1 VDPHHLDVDPDSEF
15 LFDAD
20 PEADPDPT
28 FHPDADP
35 DHSFK
40 KKAQTL
46 EKGLNRLIFHI
57 FWLDICKLM
66 RMRIRFRI
74 QLINFDAD
82 PDPDFYL
89 MRMRIWMRIQVTKMM
104 LIFAVPDPQHCW
116 AQNLQNPKLSSSNHW
131 RGGSLTPE

>member
-1 VDPHHLDVDPDSEF
+1 VTDLMCLVSNVVDPHHLDEYPDSTCHP
-15 LFDAD
+15 DAD
-20 PEADPDPT
+20 P
-28 FHPDADP
+28 DP

-74 QLINFDAD
+74 QLRNFDPD

-89 MRMRIWMRIQVTKMM
+89 MRMRIWMRNQAIKMM

-131 RGGSLTPE
+131 RGGSLTAE